1 MQKDIISMTEA
12 PGVNDVPSAAEVLQL
27 IRQAEKDDKKV
38 LPALRT
44 LLGTY
49 PALLGFYTNVAESAR
64 DALVKRIGGEKNL
77 AVQEFYA
84 RKLAAMGQELA
95 GPDPSPVERLL
106 VERIVMCW
114 LHLYYAEAVYIQ
126 NMPELTLKQSEFY
139 QKRIT
144 LAHNRYLSAIRTLA
158 QVRRLGVPAVQ
169 VNIGEQQVNVA

>member
-95 GPDPSPVERLL
+95 GPEPSPVERLL

>member
-1 MQKDIISMTEA
+1 MTEA

-95 GPDPSPVERLL
+95 GPEPSPVERLL

-158 QVRRLGVPAVQ
+158 QVRRPGVLAVQ
-169 VNIGEQQVNVA
+169 VTIGEQQVNIA